1 MPICLESLEEKFRE
15 VEEASERRA
24 LDDPPIDEPLYHIPH
39 ATSSRP
45 SKLAQVCMG
54 PSHPNQAGSSSPTS
68 TPSLLRAA
76 KSTFCRTL
84 AGPFISG
91 DSDGNNIPE
100 GDQRATEIERIAG
113 RQTNPKTMGTRRL
126 SRAKTRSQSLFV
138 TSNTNVVIGVSVER
152 TTTDCPGPTEPSWT
166 VHAPNPRRARAFT
179 IDFLPSNHPGP
190 NLVGRAKEFAQRI
203 RRKKEN

>member
-1 MPICLESLEEKFRE
+1 MQHPAVPPSWPRCVWGLCELGVMLTSL
-15 VEEASERRA
+15 V
-24 LDDPPIDEPLYHIPH
+24 PPK
-39 ATSSRP
+39 SSRQFLAHVNAFTTKS
-45 SKLAQVCMG
+45 SKVNILSDTCRCELNSV
-54 PSHPNQAGSSSPTS
+54 
-68 TPSLLRAA
+68 LLN
-76 KSTFCRTL
+76 TL
-84 AGPFISG
+84 GFHFDLSQPFISG

-138 TSNTNVVIGVSVER
+138 TTNTNVVIGVSVER